1 MQQLTRTFSGMA
13 GQVGAYVEGASAA
26 PSTGSPPLLEVL
38 WRRRWTLALTVLACA
53 LLAGLY
59 LVLGTKIYS
68 SSASV
73 MIQQNAPKT
82 YSDGQGLAPM
92 SETFMQTQA
101 DVFRSTPVLT
111 RALEAVNYRTL
122 KMFAKV
128 TGDPV
133 AWLRKGNGFKVE
145 VPRKSDTV
153 TISMECA
160 YADEAADFVN
170 AVVDAYVTEQA
181 QQRRAM
187 GAEMVRVLRKERDD
201 YAQERAGL
209 VEQMLKAKRDNGV
222 VSFREDKNNTA
233 LERMT
238 SLSAS
243 HTAAEIAAMELRS
256 QEITIKAAMA
266 TPASIAAFVT
276 AQQSKGRDSGD
287 REYEELKRQYIQTS
301 LALSTSLPMVG
312 ASHPRYLV
320 LKAAKESLEKRIA
333 EKEREIATA
342 QLADVTALRTV
353 AEDKERGL
361 AEALKIS
368 EQRAL
373 DLTPAAAAY
382 AKLEADADRL
392 AKKSEFLDSRISEL
406 TVNNK
411 TGLLNVQLLEPA
423 RAGETPIKPN
433 RLLVMA
439 IALMLGGVLGIGLA
453 MLRDVQDSRL
463 RRPEEIISLLGT
475 AVLATIPRISARL
488 SPVTRG
494 QIVRFDARSA
504 VAEAY
509 RSVRTALQLGM
520 AGKAKTILIASP
532 TEGDG
537 KSTTASNLAIAF
549 AHAGERTL
557 IIDCDLRE
565 PVQHLIFENDGRLGL
580 TSVMH
585 GEAQLQDAIK
595 TTHVSGL
602 YVLDCGPVP
611 VNPSEMLTSKRFGQ
625 LMQALGATF
634 DRIIIDSPP
643 LMNFTD
649 AQLLA
654 AASDATLLVLRM
666 NQSMRQVGQMAMEAL
681 AKVGANVMG
690 AVANDVAAVRVYRKY
705 GGAWQY
711 AASGGRYLGAA
722 VNADIQPA
730 GAATGKAKADV
741 LTIRE
746 PEWST
751 DAR

>member
-1 MQQLTRTFSGMA
+1 M
-13 GQVGAYVEGASAA
+13 YVEGT
-26 PSTGSPPLLEVL
+26 PSSSSSGSGSPPLLEVL
-38 WRRRWTLALTVLACA
+38 WRRRWTLLLTVFACVLA
-53 LLAGLY
+53 AGLY

-68 SSASV
+68 ATASV
-73 MIQQNAPKT
+73 MIQQNGPKAF
-82 YSDGQGLAPM
+82 SESQGFAPM

-101 DVFRSTPVLT
+101 DVFRSTAVLS

-122 KMFAKV
+122 KTFAKV
-128 TGDPV
+128 SGDPIV
-133 AWLRKGNGFKVE
+133 WLRKGSSFKVE

-153 TISMECA
+153 TIAMESP
-160 YADEAADFVN
+160 YPDEAADFVN
-170 AVVDAYVTEQA
+170 AVVEAYVAEQS
-181 QQRRAM
+181 QQRRTT
-187 GAEMVRVLRKERDD
+187 GAEMVRVLRKEKDD
-201 YAQERAGL
+201 YVQERAGVVDL
-209 VEQMLKAKRDNGV
+209 MLKSKRENGV

-243 HTAAEIAAMELRS
+243 HTAAEIAAMELRA
-256 QEITIKAAMA
+256 QEGTIKAAMA

-312 ASHPRYLV
+312 ANHPRYLV
-320 LKAAKESLEKRIA
+320 LQAAQISLQKRIV

-353 AEDKERGL
+353 AEAKERGL
-361 AEALKIS
+361 AESLKAS

-373 DLTPAAAAY
+373 DLTPAAAVY

-392 AKKSEFLDSRISEL
+392 QKKSEFLDGRIGEL
-406 TVNNK
+406 SVNNK

-423 RAGETPIKPN
+423 RAGETPVKPN
-433 RLLVMA
+433 RLLVLG
-439 IALMLGGVLGIGLA
+439 IGLMLGGVLGIGLA
-453 MLRDVQDSRL
+453 MLRDVQDCRV
-463 RRPEEIISLLGT
+463 RRPEEILSLLGT
-475 AVLATIPRISARL
+475 PVLAMIPRISARL

-509 RSVRTALQLGM
+509 RTMRTALHLGT

-537 KSTTASNLAIAF
+537 KSITASNLAIAF

-565 PVQHLIFENDGRLGL
+565 PVQHLIFENDGRVGL
-580 TSVMH
+580 SSVMA
-585 GEAQLQDAIK
+585 GEARLQDAIRN
-595 TTHVSGL
+595 THVTGL
-602 YVLDCGPVP
+602 HVLPCGPVP
-611 VNPSEMLTSKRFGQ
+611 VNPSEMLTSKRFAQ

-643 LMNFTD
+643 LMSFTD

-654 AASDATLLVLRM
+654 AAADVTLLVLRM

-681 AKVGANVMG
+681 SKVGANVLG
-690 AVANDVAAVRVYRKY
+690 TVANDVATVKVSRKY

-711 AASGGRYLGAA
+711 AASGGRYLGAVNNVDRPA
-722 VNADIQPA
+722 VASMS
-730 GAATGKAKADV
+730 KAKGEV
-741 LTIRE
+741 LTISE

>member
-1 MQQLTRTFSGMA
+1 MQQLTRTFSGLA
-13 GQVGAYVEGASAA
+13 GHTGGYVGGASS
-26 PSTGSPPLLEVL
+26 PSAPPLLEVL
-38 WRRRWTLALTVLACA
+38 WRRRWTLALTVLSCA

-59 LVLGTKIYS
+59 LALGTKIYAA
-68 SSASV
+68 SASV
-73 MIQQNAPKT
+73 MVQQNAPKA
-82 YSDGQGLAPM
+82 YSDGQGVVPI

-122 KMFAKV
+122 KTFAKV
-128 TGDPV
+128 AGDPV
-133 AWLRKGNGFKVE
+133 AWLHKGNGFKIE
-145 VPRKSDTV
+145 VPRKSDTI
-153 TISMECA
+153 TLSMESP
-160 YADEAADFVN
+160 YADEASDFVN
-170 AVVDAYVTEQA
+170 AVVDAYVAEQA
-181 QQRRAM
+181 QQRRATS
-187 GAEMVRVLRKERDD
+187 AEMVRVLKSERDE
-201 YAQERAGL
+201 YTQQRAAI
-209 VEQMLKAKRDNGV
+209 VEQMIKAKRENGV
-222 VSFREDKNNTA
+222 VSFREDKSNTA

-256 QEITIKAAMA
+256 QEITVKAAMA
-266 TPASIAAFVT
+266 TPESIAAFVT
-276 AQQSKGRDSGD
+276 AQQSKMRDSGD
-287 REYEELKRQYIQTS
+287 KEYEELKRQYIQTS
-301 LALSTSLPMVG
+301 LALASSLPMVG
-312 ASHPRYLV
+312 ANHPRYLV
-320 LKAAKESLEKRIA
+320 LKAAQDSLHKRIA
-333 EKEREIATA
+333 EKEREIAMA
-342 QLADVTALRTV
+342 QLSDVTALRMV

-361 AEALKIS
+361 AEALKAS

-373 DLTPAAAAY
+373 DLTPASAAY

-392 AKKSEFLDSRISEL
+392 QKKSEFLDSRISEL

-423 RAGETPIKPN
+423 RPGETPVKPN
-433 RLLVMA
+433 RLLVLG

-453 MLRDVQDSRL
+453 MLRDAADSRL
-463 RRPEEIISLLGT
+463 RRPDEIISLLGT

-509 RSVRTALQLGM
+509 RSVRTALHLGM
-520 AGKAKTILIASP
+520 SGKAKTILIASP

-549 AHAGERTL
+549 AQAGERTL

-565 PVQHLIFENDGRLGL
+565 PVQHLIFENDGRVGL
-580 TSVMH
+580 SNVMA
-585 GEAQLQDAIK
+585 GEARLADAIK

-602 YVLDCGPVP
+602 YMLACGPVP
-611 VNPSEMLTSKRFGQ
+611 VNPSEMLTSKRFAQ

-643 LMNFTD
+643 LMSFTD
-649 AQLLA
+649 GQLLA
-654 AASDATLLVLRM
+654 AASDATLLVVRM
-666 NQSMRQVGQMAMEAL
+666 NQSMRQLGQMAMEAL
-681 AKVGANVMG
+681 AKVGANVLG

-711 AASGGRYLGAA
+711 AAGNGGRYLGPA
-722 VNADIQPA
+722 NADIQATA
-730 GAATGKAKADV
+730 GSTPKAKVEA